1 MNSRFEPGD
10 ASATKA
16 ASSPRPGLNNQLLTM
31 KNFRGKIRVVAMG
44 AGYFFLTNRRAVARD
59 DGWVN
64 QGSN

>member
-1 MNSRFEPGD
+1 
-10 ASATKA
+10 
-16 ASSPRPGLNNQLLTM
+16 M

-44 AGYFFLTNRRAVARD
+44 ADYFSLTNRRAIARD